1 MQEYIFPTWNIEVQR
16 LAGEDL
22 RQPDQRSYSKHIMYF
37 IFLASNIENLVE
49 GAQLRPPVSKY
60 IIQIYQ
66 ILINNKYKNLV
77 EGAQFGCAVSIAL
90 DNGGDAVGL
99 AAIEGYN

>member
-1 MQEYIFPTWNIEVQR
+1 MGR
-16 LAGEDL
+16 A
-22 RQPDQRSYSKHIMYF
+22 
-37 IFLASNIENLVE
+37 
-49 GAQLRPPVSKY
+49 VSKY

-66 ILINNKYKNLV
+66 IIRNNKYKNLV

-99 AAIEGYN
+99 AAKEDTIDKYLNISIFDAVTRYLNICSWPRYSIRIIMTDISIF